1 MALIIGLVPILL
13 VLGISGAVVYLL
25 VAREARCK
33 EAVCELPVPTHLK
46 EHFVPLG
53 DKNTAK
59 QVSGAIRCS
68 CGCGDLSVWTS
79 NERRLVIP
87 VCGQCEKIFLLFDA
101 GKHGWNGFVCGEDP
115 LERSEPMEE
124 FCCPKCGESSFGIG
138 AVITSQGKEDFC
150 GQALDEETGLTPED
164 WVNAFEY
171 IGLSLCCRKCGWKDR
186 RWCEQETM

>member
-25 VAREARCK
+25 VAREARRK
-33 EAVCELPVPTHLK
+33 ELVIELPIPTHLK
-46 EHFVPLG
+46 DHFVPLG
-53 DKNTAK
+53 DKNTGR

-68 CGCGDLSVWTS
+68 CGCGDLAVWSS

-101 GKHGWNGFVCGEDP
+101 GRHGWNGFVCGEDP
-115 LERSEPMEE
+115 LVRSEPVEE
-124 FCCPKCGESSFGIG
+124 FCCPKCGQSSFGIG

-150 GQALDEETGLTPED
+150 RQALTGEDDLTPED
-164 WVNAFEY
+164 WVNAFDY
-171 IGLSLCCRKCGWKDR
+171 IGISLRCRNCGWTDR
-186 RWCEQETM
+186 RWSRQETL